1 MSEPT
6 SPSEPEIN
14 PIVAKLSDFSDRLS
28 PMIVKELRQGLRTR
42 TFTGTFLILQ
52 VILGFA
58 MVAAMMSESGDVGQM
73 ISSMVFFLFAI
84 VALILQPLRGVTA
97 VASEMKDDTLEIMS
111 LTQLTSVRIVY
122 GKWASIISQTAL
134 MLAATVPYLVM
145 RYFFGGM
152 QLFAE
157 LALLFTIFYLSACLT
172 ALTVGF
178 SCSRSV
184 VLRALVPLLLI
195 PFGFLLIGQLSFGR
209 EFGFLIEM
217 FTFQE
222 RRLNIVFLVMFVLAT
237 YLAYYF
243 LDMGVSRIAVTAENH
258 SFRKRMISLVL
269 MVVVLVTMFLN
280 PPAQD
285 GCLMVMLAFSCAI
298 GLDVCTEN
306 PVSVPHVLKPFV
318 KRGRFAQTVGRSFF
332 YPGWHSGFFLLLML
346 MVATFVIGEFTFT
359 DRPFRN
365 LPFGSRS
372 GLTEEA
378 ILVILGVFYSILAPL
393 LVVRF
398 FIKKIKEP
406 FPGYILALVMSALLT
421 MMTALFAEMSRST
434 GDGFLMLV
442 SWIPGV
448 WLFFFDAGREEV
460 GIVFTGFFLA
470 VVCLL
475 LWILASREYGRTRA
489 LEMMAKAALAE
500 DEKS

>member
-6 SPSEPEIN
+6 SSSDPEIN
-14 PIVAKLSDFSDRLS
+14 PIVAKLSDFSDRMS

-58 MVAAMMSESGDVGQM
+58 MLAAMMSDSSDVGQM
-73 ISSMVFFLFAI
+73 ISSMVFFLFSI

-134 MLAATVPYLVM
+134 MLASTIPYLVM

-157 LALLFTIFYLSACLT
+157 LSLLFTIFYFSACLT

-195 PFGFLLIGQLSFGR
+195 PFGLMGIGQFSFGR
-209 EFGFLIEM
+209 EFSFLIEV

-222 RRLNIVFLVMFVLAT
+222 KELNIGFLVLFVLAT

-269 MVVVLVTMFLN
+269 MVVVLIAMILN

-285 GCLMVMLAFSCAI
+285 ACLMVMLAFSCAI

-306 PVSVPHVLKPFV
+306 PVSVSHVLKPFV
-318 KRGRFAQTVGRSFF
+318 KRGRLAQIVGRSFF
-332 YPGWHSGFFLLLML
+332 YPGWHSGFFLLLIL
-346 MVATFVIGEFTFT
+346 MAATFFIGEFTFT
-359 DRPFRN
+359 ERPFRKF
-365 LPFGSRS
+365 PGEI
-372 GLTEEA
+372 GLTDEA
-378 ILVILGVFYSILAPL
+378 VLVILGVFYSILAPL

-406 FPGYILALVMSALLT
+406 FPGYILVLVMSALLT
-421 MMTALFAEMSRST
+421 MMSTLFTEMSRSD
-434 GDGFLMLV
+434 GDDFMMLA
-442 SWIPGV
+442 SWIPGT
-448 WLFFFDAGREEV
+448 WILFLSSGKEEI

-475 LWILASREYGRTRA
+475 LWILASREYGRTMA
-489 LEMMAKAALAE
+489 LETMARIALAE